1 MPTEA
6 YARGLYALCQIA
18 PHVIEKGYTTFEPL
32 TLIKN
37 QVCLVLMRKL
47 CRVKIE
53 LKILYANRNN
63 YLNCFLTCVLAG
75 V

>member
-47 CRVKIE
+47 CRV
-53 LKILYANRNN
+53 
-63 YLNCFLTCVLAG
+63 
-75 V
+75 